1 MEGKES
7 DKEAYVMFKYQTKV
21 QQSKQKT
28 DFLQLQILHTL
39 SAVCKSEIKKSKN
52 QMLVGN
58 ILKDLGHGITWLFF

>member
-21 QQSKQKT
+21 QPSKQKT

-39 SAVCKSEIKKSKN
+39 SAVSKSEIKNSKN